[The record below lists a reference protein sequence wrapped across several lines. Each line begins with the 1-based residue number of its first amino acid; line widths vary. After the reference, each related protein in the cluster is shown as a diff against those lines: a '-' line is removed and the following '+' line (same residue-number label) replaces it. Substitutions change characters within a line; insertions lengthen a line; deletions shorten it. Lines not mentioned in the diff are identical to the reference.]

1 MLAAEEA
8 RLKPLLVLRR
18 LAIGLA
24 ATFFLATAAGA
35 AIIAYPEPLHAYHAE
50 HGRLRLHSDR
60 PFDAD
65 RGRALLAEVE
75 RRLAAA
81 PPELRDPDSIY
92 RVIVSNSEWRRRLT
106 FLWSYGAGGVN
117 YYPLGGAVF
126 IRQADIAGGFVQRSD
141 GTPVPAPR
149 TLAYYAAHE
158 IGHSLIGKRFGALAN
173 WRLPVW
179 IREGLA
185 DYVGFGGEVD
195 IDATIARLRAG
206 DRELDPQASGHY
218 ARYRLLVA
226 YLLEREGWSVDRLL
240 RSNLS
245 QEEAELILERGMPAG

>member
-1 MLAAEEA
+1 M
-8 RLKPLLVLRR
+8 RLLILLRR
-18 LAIGLA
+18 LALGLA
-24 ATFFLATAAGA
+24 ATFILVGAAGA
-35 AIIAYPEPLHAYHAE
+35 AIVAYPEPLHAYHVE
-50 HGRLRLHSDR
+50 HGQLRLHADR
-60 PFDAD
+60 PFNHDK
-65 RGRALLAEVE
+65 GRAMLAEVE

-106 FLWSYGAGGVN
+106 FLWNYGAGGVN

-126 IRQADIAGGFVQRSD
+126 IRQADIDAGVVQRGD

-149 TLAYYAAHE
+149 TLAYYAGHE
-158 IGHSLIGKRFGALAN
+158 IGHSLVGKRIGALAN
-173 WRLPVW
+173 WELPVW

-195 IDATIARLRAG
+195 IDALMGALRAG
-206 DRELDPQASGHY
+206 DPDLDPQRSGLY

-240 RSNLS
+240 ESGLS
-245 QEEAELILERGMPAG
+245 QAEAERMLDEGVPAG